1 MGSKHIAKGKG
12 VLGIHAA
19 LASFLDGEDA
29 EGGTQLGSTCSI
41 IQDIFGAHFLNHPPV
56 QEATVNLNRKEAQ
69 KFSPELY
76 SMLPESFVHCD
87 EFFNYSKDPIF
98 YIALGHFSHFYN
110 GEGPRYVAT
119 FLRAGLKFVAGEYSS
134 TGYVNKSPN
143 MEEMCL
149 SDDLDWKV
157 GDAVT
162 TEQ

>member
-1 MGSKHIAKGKG
+1 
-12 VLGIHAA
+12 
-19 LASFLDGEDA
+19 
-29 EGGTQLGSTCSI
+29 
-41 IQDIFGAHFLNHPPV
+41 
-56 QEATVNLNRKEAQ
+56 
-69 KFSPELY
+69 
-76 SMLPESFVHCD
+76 MLPESFVHCD
-87 EFFNYSKDPIF
+87 EFFNYSKDPTKDPNIHVLATVDESTYEGGLMGQNHPVVWYQHLGPAKAPIF

-110 GEGPRYVAT
+110 GEGPHYVAT